1 LTPRENRALIRRL
14 FEETAGGDLSILDRL
29 VRPTA
34 IFHSWACPDAGLS
47 PAIGPGGQRER
58 LTMFRAAFPDSKF
71 TIGALGARADFV
83 VLRWTATG
91 THLGVLLG
99 VHPTGKRVTRR
110 GTAIYCLV
118 DGRIAEEWGHFDL
131 RGLLRQLAYDG
142 PPRTVEAA
150 VGAAVGA

>member
-1 LTPRENRALIRRL
+1 MTPRENRALIRQL
-14 FEETAGGDLSILDRL
+14 FEETAGGDLAILDRL

-58 LTMFRAAFPDSKF
+58 LTLFRAAFPDSKF
-71 TIGALGARADFV
+71 TIGELGARADFV

-91 THLGVLLG
+91 THRGALLG

-118 DGRIAEEWGHFDL
+118 DGQIADEWGHFDL
-131 RGLLRQLAYDG
+131 RGLLRQLADG
-142 PPRTVEAA
+142 SPPRTLEAA
-150 VGAAVGA
+150 VGEAVGA